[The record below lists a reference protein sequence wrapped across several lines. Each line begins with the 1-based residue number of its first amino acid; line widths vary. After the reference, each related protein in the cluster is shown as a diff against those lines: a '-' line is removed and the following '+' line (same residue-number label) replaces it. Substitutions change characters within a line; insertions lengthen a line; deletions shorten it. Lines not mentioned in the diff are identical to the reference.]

1 MKLFRNHYLTRRQYN
16 FQRQVDIPNMATRTV
31 RPDIHTPP
39 ERAIIADIY
48 GRRDDTS
55 YPSTLFVATAAPSLD
70 FDILV
75 ECKNFA
81 AATKE
86 YNLLF
91 AEIQQGIIEVFSG
104 PDPSVDKIPT
114 EYRITRQYKD
124 SISHPQ

>member
-1 MKLFRNHYLTRRQYN
+1 MKFVEACQA
-16 FQRQVDIPNMATRTV
+16 QGGSQVDITKMATRTV

-39 ERAIIADIY
+39 ERAMVADIY
-48 GRRDDTS
+48 ARRDDTS
-55 YPSTLFVATAAPSLD
+55 YPSTLFIVTTAPHLE

-104 PDPSVDKIPT
+104 PDPSVDNIPT
-114 EYRITRQYKD
+114 EYRITRQYKA
-124 SISHPQ
+124 SIGHPQ